1 MATSPSRAF
10 LCASAPLRLCVM
22 WLLFLSAQTLSSQT
36 SREPVLKQ
44 IALPHSYYTRELYLP
59 QLTSGPASVAW
70 SPDGRWLVYS
80 MGGFLWKQR
89 VGATL
94 AEQLTD
100 SDGTDHQPDWSPD
113 GASIAF
119 VRYTGRAMELMR
131 LDLAKGKETA
141 LTANGAVNV
150 EPRWSPDGSKL
161 AFVSTE
167 GTGHFLLK
175 VAAINAGK
183 LAEVR
188 TLTPDRRSAIP
199 RYYYSPFDHAL
210 NPTWTRD
217 GRELLFLSN
226 REVGHGSG
234 DLVRMSVEGGPQ
246 TLVQRE
252 ETSWHARPDV
262 APDGKRLV
270 YSSYQG
276 AQWHQLWLLPTQG
289 GHPFQLTFGDWDATN
304 PRWSPDGKQIAFIS
318 NREGNT
324 ALKLLDTTS
333 GQETAVEIRERRTL
347 APRVNLEIRI
357 QDEAGH
363 PMPAR
368 VSLRDGRGR
377 TFAPEGAWIQAD
389 DLLVPTQ
396 RAEGRTFHV
405 APAFTVSVPKDRLRL
420 TLARGPEFAVAQVDV
435 DARGSAVPII
445 VPLKRLPFPG
455 AWWSGDLHVHLN
467 YGGTY
472 RNSPARM
479 VQQARAE
486 GLGLVYNLIV
496 NKEQRYPDLASFR
509 TDLDPA
515 STGDVLLLHGQEFHS
530 SYWGHLGL
538 LNLREH
544 LIMPGYT
551 AYPFTGAAS
560 PYPHN
565 GAVADRA
572 HAQGGL
578 VGYVHPFDEDVKPAT
593 DAKLTNAL
601 PIDAA
606 LGKVDY
612 YEAVGFSDHMAT
624 NAIWYRLLN
633 CGLRLPAGAGTDVM
647 ANYAS
652 LRGPVGLNRV
662 YVKAEGPLQRE
673 PFLAGLKAGRTFAT
687 NGALLDLRVG
697 KAAPGDTL
705 ELGAGAQELE
715 YAATLRSNHPV
726 DHLELIWNGEV
737 VGHHAPKSGTADVT
751 GRVKVKGPGWL
762 LLRAWN
768 DAPHANVLD
777 IYPFATTSP
786 IYAVVAG
793 KPVRSKAAATYFLA
807 WLDRIQKATEAHPDY
822 RTAGEREAVL
832 ADIRKARAV
841 YEACRDG
848 ANAP

>member
-1 MATSPSRAF
+1 MNPGMRQGF
-10 LCASAPLRLCVM
+10 RL
-22 WLLFLSAQTLSSQT
+22 LLGFAAAAGLSAQV

-44 IALPHSYYTRELYLP
+44 IALPHSYYYRELYLP

-70 SPDGRWLVYS
+70 SPDGQWLVYP
-80 MGGFLWKQR
+80 MGGFLWKQK
-89 VGATL
+89 VGSTL

-100 SDGTDHQPDWSPD
+100 AEGTDHQPDWSPD
-113 GASIAF
+113 GRTIAF
-119 VRYTGRAMELMR
+119 VRYTGRAMELMG
-131 LDLAKGKETA
+131 LDLATGKETA

-150 EPRWSPDGSKL
+150 EPRWSPEGSRL

-175 VAAINAGK
+175 VAEVRAGK

-188 TLTPDRRSAIP
+188 TLTPDRKSAMS
-199 RYYYSPFDHAL
+199 RYYYSPYDHAL

-234 DLVRMSVEGGPQ
+234 DLVRMSADGGAQ

-262 APDGKRLV
+262 SPDGARVV

-276 AQWHQLWLLPTQG
+276 AQWQQLWLMPTKG
-289 GHPFQLTFGDWDATN
+289 GHPFQLTFGDWDATH
-304 PRWSPDGKQIAFIS
+304 PRWSPDGTRIAFIS
-318 NREGNT
+318 NRDG
-324 ALKLLDTTS
+324 ALALRVLEAAT
-333 GQETAVEIRERRTL
+333 GREFAVEIKERKVL
-347 APRVNLEIRI
+347 APRVEVQVRI
-357 QDEAGH
+357 QDEAGT
-363 PMPAR
+363 PMSAR
-368 VSLRDGRGR
+368 VSLTDERGR
-377 TFAPEGAWIQAD
+377 TFAPEGAWIHAD
-389 DLLVPTQ
+389 DLREPSQ
-396 RAEGRTFHV
+396 KAEGRYFH
-405 APAFTVSVPKDRLRL
+405 AGPAFTVSIPKGRLHL
-420 TLARGPEFAVAQVDV
+420 TVARGPEFEVTELDLE
-435 DARGSAVPII
+435 ARGPLAPVT
-445 VPLKRLPFPG
+445 VTLKRLRFPG
-455 AWWSGDLHVHLN
+455 TWWSGDLHVHLN

-472 RNSPARM
+472 RNTPAGM
-479 VQQARAE
+479 VRQARAE

-496 NKEQRYPDLASFR
+496 NKEGRYPDLASFR
-509 TDLDPA
+509 TDVDPA
-515 STGDVLLLHGQEFHS
+515 SSSDVLLLHGQEFHS

-544 LIMPGYT
+544 LILPGYT
-551 AYPFTGAAS
+551 AYPFTAAAS

-565 GAVADRA
+565 GAVADLA
-572 HAQGGL
+572 HAQGAL
-578 VGYVHPFDEDVKPAT
+578 VGYVHPFDEDVRPAT
-593 DAKLTNAL
+593 EAKLTNAL

-612 YEAVGFSDHMAT
+612 YEAVGFSDPMAT

-662 YVKAEGPLQRE
+662 YVRADGAFNRE
-673 PFLAGLKAGRTFAT
+673 TFLAGLKAGRTFAT

-697 KAAPGDTL
+697 TASPGDTL
-705 ELGAGAQELE
+705 IFDGGEHALD
-715 YAATLRSNHPV
+715 YRATLRSNHPV

-737 VGHHAPKSGTADVT
+737 VARHAPKAGTADVR
-751 GRVKVKGPGWL
+751 GRVTVKGPGWM

-768 DAPHANVLD
+768 DGPEAKVLD
-777 IYPFATTSP
+777 VYPFATTSP
-786 IYAVVAG
+786 IYVTVG
-793 KPVRSKAAATYFLA
+793 GQPVRSKAAATYFLA
-807 WLDRIQKATEAHPDY
+807 WLDRVRQATEAHPDY
-822 RTAGEREAVL
+822 RTAGERDAVQ
-832 ADIRKARAV
+832 AEIRRAQAI
-841 YEACRDG
+841 YAACVAG